1 MSDEVAER
9 VRRDIDE
16 TGWHLV
22 MIPPEHGTPGWAHTL
37 GLWER
42 YEHPEFV
49 IFGPDLESIGPLA
62 NRLGTL
68 VRGGRQFA
76 ADTNEDG
83 ILQNHTIAIRAVA
96 PKWVPVFLGN
106 AAWHYEREDVPA
118 LQAFWPDPGGHFPW
132 EGRADASWRN
142 DQPRLYEADT
152 LAALSEAMIDVL
164 RREGAL

>member
-42 YEHPEFV
+42 YQHPELLV
-49 IFGPDLESIGPLA
+49 FGPDLERIGPLA
-62 NRLGTL
+62 NHIGAL
-68 VRGGRQFA
+68 VRAGRRFE
-76 ADTNEDG
+76 ADADEPG
-83 ILQNHTIAIRAVA
+83 ILQDHPVAFRRIA
-96 PKWVPVFLGN
+96 PKWIPVFLGN
-106 AAWHYEREDVPA
+106 AAWHYESEEVPA
-118 LQAFWPDPGGHFPW
+118 LQVFWPDPGGCFPW
-132 EGRADASWRN
+132 QPASDPAWRD
-142 DQPRLYEADT
+142 DQPQLYETDT
-152 LAALSEAMIDVL
+152 LAALSETLIDVL